1 MVEKYE
7 TIIWDWNG
15 TILNDVSLCVGITNE
30 VLRDRGMKEFDEA
43 AYRNIFGF
51 PISKYYERIGFD
63 LEVDSMEALTKNFI
77 TKYGANIKNCKLHE
91 NVKSVLERLQN
102 YGKEQYVL
110 TAAHR
115 ESVMPLLDHYQLTDY
130 FKAVAGLDNH
140 RAESK
145 ISKGKELFSEN
156 NISIEKAVLIGDTMH
171 DFEVSKELGIN
182 CILIAN
188 GHQSKERLAKKI
200 GDDGLVLEDVG
211 DLLTYC

>member
-1 MVEKYE
+1 MGKYE

-15 TILNDVSLCVGITNE
+15 TILNDVSLCVEITND
-30 VLRDRGMKEFDEA
+30 VLRERGMKEFDEV
-43 AYRNIFGF
+43 AYKNVFGF
-51 PISKYYERIGFD
+51 PIAKYYERIGFD
-63 LEVDSMEALTKNFI
+63 LEVDSMESLTKNFI
-77 TKYGANIKNCKLHE
+77 EKYGARIKDCKLHE
-91 NVKSVLERLQN
+91 NVRSVLERLQN
-102 YGKEQYVL
+102 DKKEQYIL

-115 ESVMPLLDHYQLTDY
+115 DSVMPLLEHYQLTDY

-156 NISIEKAVLIGDTMH
+156 NISTEKAVLIGDTMH

-188 GHQSKERLAKKI
+188 GHQSKERLLEKI
-200 GDDGLVLEDVG
+200 GGDGLVLGDVG
-211 DLLTYC
+211 DLLREV